1 MPPSTISGGGNNLS
15 TSIYESLAAK
25 NVPPTQIWLQ
35 NLLPSINP
43 NVPLA
48 ATQKTAL
55 FRLLNTD
62 ITTTLQATSSNVFP
76 AGITNSSTQE
86 QKVRGPIPVQVLDI
100 EDVGR
105 SSWSQVE
112 AIEMEERGELRKG
125 SEIIRV
131 TGEEEDDTDPISSA
145 SRGPAGPHKLLLQDV
160 KGNKIYGFELE
171 SVSGIGPNLSIGAKL
186 ILKDFVV
193 ARGVA
198 MLTPKS
204 VEVLGGKVEVW
215 DKKWKEERKKV
226 LKERAGWVEAAT

>member
-1 MPPSTISGGGNNLS
+1 MPSVN
-15 TSIYESLAAK
+15 A
-25 NVPPTQIWLQ
+25 
-35 NLLPSINP
+35 

-62 ITTTLQATSSNVFP
+62 ITTTLQSTPQNCFP
-76 AGITNSSTQE
+76 ANTTNTATQE
-86 QKVRGPIPVQVLDI
+86 LKLRGPIPVQVLDI

-131 TGEEEDDTDPISSA
+131 TEDEDNTDPNA
-145 SRGPAGPHKLLLQDV
+145 SNPRSPAGPHKLLLQDI
-160 KGNKIYGFELE
+160 KGNKVYGFELE
-171 SVSGIGPNLSIGAKL
+171 SVDGIGPALAIGAKVVL
-186 ILKDFVV
+186 RDVVV
-193 ARGVA
+193 ARGVIL
-198 MLTPKS
+198 LTPRG

-226 LKERAGWVEAAT
+226 LKERAGWVENPAA